1 MHDLLS
7 IGQFSELSGLTVKA
21 LRLYDR
27 RGLLCPDVVDVDS
40 GYRYYS
46 PDQLDRARRI
56 RLLRSLHMPLK
67 DIEVLLTTEDHDVI
81 QHQLEEHRQRI
92 GERLQ
97 DYRRV
102 LSVLPRIDEWQK
114 AARKEGSMT
123 DKTLHYCSFCN
134 KESAEV
140 RRMIAGPG
148 GVIICNECVAL
159 CNEIIDREEQQ
170 GAEAKA

>member
-7 IGQFSELSGLTVKA
+7 IGQFSDVTGLTVKA

-27 RGLLCPDVVDVDS
+27 RGLLCPAIVDVDS
-40 GYRYYS
+40 GYRYYN
-46 PDQLDRARRI
+46 PDQVDRARRI

-67 DIEVLLTTEDHDVI
+67 DIQVLLTTEDQDII
-81 QHQLEEHRQRI
+81 QQQLEEHRQRI

-102 LSVLPRIDEWQK
+102 LSVLPKIDEWQK
-114 AARKEGSMT
+114 VAGKEGSMP
-123 DKTLHYCSFCN
+123 DKDLHYCSFCK

-159 CNEIIDREEQQ
+159 CNEIIDREEKET
-170 GAEAKA
+170 EAKA